1 MAPAPPALTDLRL
14 GTRQSP
20 LALAQTDL
28 VKEAL
33 SARYP
38 RLNLH
43 TIPITTRGDRDLTTP
58 LDSLPSTGY
67 FTKELEAALL
77 DERIDVAVHSLK
89 DLAARTPDPFSLG
102 AVLPR
107 GPARDVLVL
116 HPRHGSLAD
125 LPDRAL
131 ILTGSVRRARL
142 LQRVLPGCETR
153 PLRGNIQT
161 RLKKLVEENADAL
174 VMAEAA
180 LRRLGLEDKRTVPL
194 PVEEII
200 PAPGQ
205 GAIGL
210 EIMAGRADL
219 AELLAPLDD
228 PAARQ
233 ATDMERH
240 LAALLEAG
248 CSVPLG
254 AHAYVAQDQWIFLAA
269 YYPTGEADPHLGRLQ
284 LPLDADPR
292 ESAEKMAAL
301 LRAGATVP

>member
-1 MAPAPPALTDLRL
+1 MAAAPPPLTDLRL

-33 SARYP
+33 SAQYP
-38 RLNLH
+38 QINLR
-43 TIPITTRGDRDLTTP
+43 TVPITTRGDRDLTTP
-58 LDSLPSTGY
+58 LDSLPATGY

-77 DERIDVAVHSLK
+77 EERIDVAVHSLK

-116 HPRHGSLAD
+116 NPRYESLAD
-125 LPDRAL
+125 LPERAL

-161 RLKKLVEENADAL
+161 RLNKLVEENADAL

-180 LRRLGLEDKRTVPL
+180 IRRLGLHGKHIVPL
-194 PVEEII
+194 PVEEIV

-210 EIMAGRADL
+210 EILAGRTDL
-219 AELLAPLDD
+219 AELLQPLDD
-228 PAARQ
+228 PATRQ

-254 AHAYVAQDQWIFLAA
+254 AHVYVADSQLMFVAA
-269 YYPTGEADPHLGRLQ
+269 YYSAGEAEPHLGRLQ